1 MVKSYGPWQAGR
13 MTERVAGK
21 GRRGPNRTSERN
33 GPSPAQ
39 RSAMTSAERTVL
51 ITGAAARVGRAIALD
66 LAADGWAV
74 AVHYNRSEAAAAA
87 LVDAIVG
94 VGGEAVLVRA
104 DLGAEAETAA
114 LVGAAAQALVGRP
127 LDALVNKPRRSR
139 RTA

>member
-1 MVKSYGPWQAGR
+1 
-13 MTERVAGK
+13 
-21 GRRGPNRTSERN
+21 
-33 GPSPAQ
+33 
-39 RSAMTSAERTVL
+39 MTSAKRTVL
-51 ITGAAARVGRAIALD
+51 ITGAAARIGRAIALD

-74 AVHYNRSEAAAAA
+74 AVHYHRSEAAAAA
-87 LVDAIVG
+87 LVDTIIG
-94 VGGEAVLVRA
+94 VGGEAALVRA